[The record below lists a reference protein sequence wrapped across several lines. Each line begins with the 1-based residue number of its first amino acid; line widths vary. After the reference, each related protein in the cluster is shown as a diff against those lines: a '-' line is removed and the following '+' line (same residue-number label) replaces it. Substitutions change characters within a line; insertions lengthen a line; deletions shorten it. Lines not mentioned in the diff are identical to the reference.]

1 MWPLGNSIVGEQYK
15 AGYVPP
21 EMAQRR
27 TRLPVCKDQSLFRVQ
42 CCPVTPEDPPER
54 LNAIR
59 EVHPANGI
67 GLLAEVEGQFHHE
80 QL

>member
-1 MWPLGNSIVGEQYK
+1 
-15 AGYVPP
+15 
-21 EMAQRR
+21 
-27 TRLPVCKDQSLFRVQ
+27 
-42 CCPVTPEDPPER
+42 